1 MAKIAFFVLPHSSSI
16 LASLKLAHDLRDAGH
31 GVRYFGIEDSRTCV
45 SENGFEF
52 VPPYETHFPAGYFAA
67 NMAKYGY
74 RHRLYDYRYKRF
86 SSLKAPEL
94 YSFPLAL
101 EFPGA
106 DTLPDR
112 YYIGPSIDLQ
122 RAQAA
127 FPWQRI
133 DDRPRIYCA
142 MGNLVFLGKR
152 KYLEFFDTALA
163 VAARKTDWQ
172 WVVAVGGAVDP
183 GELRATP
190 ANAVVVRHAPQLDLP
205 RRAALAICHGGAN
218 SIKESAYF
226 GVPMAMFPL
235 GIDHR
240 GNASRATYH
249 GLGLTGEIGRLTVA
263 YLLELVETVMGN
275 PYFRPRSGI
284 MRAKLQRA
292 EEANL
297 GVGVVEQ
304 ILRA

>member
-52 VPPYETHFPAGYFAA
+52 VPLYETHFPAGYFAA
-67 NMAKYGY
+67 NVAKYGY

-133 DDRPRIYCA
+133 DDRPLIYCA

-152 KYLEFFDTALA
+152 KYLEFFDTAL
-163 VAARKTDWQ
+163 
-172 WVVAVGGAVDP
+172 
-183 GELRATP
+183 
-190 ANAVVVRHAPQLDLP
+190 AVVVRHAPQLDLP